1 MKKKKNLKLK
11 ETKILLNSIKF
22 KNNKIKPLSPI
33 KIGINNNFKYFSPK
47 YIHKFEKINF
57 GKKPLMRISSIPKL
71 NN

>member
-22 KNNKIKPLSPI
+22 KNNKIKPLSLI
-33 KIGINNNFKYFSPK
+33 KIGTNNNFKYFSPK